1 MIVGMMIMVVGI
13 TMVLVMRVAESLMM
27 VLVVIMVL

>member
-13 TMVLVMRVAESLMM
+13 TMVLVMRVAERLMM